1 MLGEEDRTVSFDV
14 ISLFTR
20 SHLKLLFECSQP
32 FCMKTGHSWIGQTS
46 RLMSSANM
54 WSFVCA
60 RQVKDEYFVQLEST
74 AMGSPLSPIVA
85 NLLMESLEKVGDGRN

>member
-1 MLGEEDRTVSFDV
+1 
-14 ISLFTR
+14 
-20 SHLKLLFECSQP
+20 
-32 FCMKTGHSWIGQTS
+32 
-46 RLMSSANM
+46 MSSANM
-54 WSFVCA
+54 WSLVCA